1 MVFSIISF
9 NMPSGDEEMFKI
21 FAIFRLVTAFLVTY
35 ENAYV
40 Q

>member
-9 NMPSGDEEMFKI
+9 NMPLSDEIFKT

-35 ENAYV
+35 ENADV